1 MKSSS
6 WIQRLPS
13 YERSTKE
20 DSIVN
25 DNYSK
30 TLNNDNMNKLRLKNY
45 RCFED
50 TGDIELKPLTLL
62 VGANSSGK
70 SSFLKFFPLLKQSI
84 GIRKNGVFLWY
95 SDDVDFKDFK
105 NTVRNGEGSIVINME
120 LPIIDHI
127 DSNESKIISEFFNKK
142 EIKYEGASINLEL
155 TISEID
161 KNIDYLNHLSIYYF
175 DQRMDISFSK
185 EGKVSIFVN
194 ENEFR
199 NDSVS
204 NVLLSGSFLPRILIS
219 NNDAAYYYMG
229 SKAIR
234 DMIIEYLD
242 SCNATKDIPVNEL
255 FFRSFYF
262 LSKNSFNECFGS
274 IFKKE
279 KKTSVDME
287 KLNNLYLLY
296 NLNNIIDLANSYIHS
311 IALNMS
317 YVKPLRVM
325 PERYY
330 RYQNYSIDEIS
341 SDGKN
346 LAMYFANLKKDDL
359 KKFQKWTSDNFGFVL
374 EPHKLEGHV
383 EIDIIEKEKK
393 GRNMVDTGF
402 GYNQLLPILAI
413 IWNAINNKQ
422 RRVFYPY
429 FSQYIKFIVIEQPE
443 LHLHPRILTMFAEML
458 GSVINNLKKDED
470 VRFII
475 ETHSETIINK
485 IGSLIH
491 SSKMDKNKVNIVLF
505 NAQNEGLTN
514 YVEQAS
520 YDSNGYL
527 NNWPTGFFL

>member
-1 MKSSS
+1 
-6 WIQRLPS
+6 
-13 YERSTKE
+13 
-20 DSIVN
+20 
-25 DNYSK
+25 
-30 TLNNDNMNKLRLKNY
+30 MNTLRLKNY

-50 TGDIELKPLTLL
+50 TGDINLKPLTLL

-105 NTVRNGEGSIVINME
+105 NTVRNGEGSIVINMK
-120 LPIIDHI
+120 LPIVDHI
-127 DSNESKIISEFFNKK
+127 DANESKIISDFFNKK
-142 EIKYEGASINLEL
+142 GIKYEGAFINLEL

-161 KNIDYLNHLSIYYF
+161 KNTDYLEHLSIIYF
-175 DQRMDISFSK
+175 DQQIDVSFSK
-185 EGKVSIFVN
+185 EGKVYICVN
-194 ENEFR
+194 GKAFNI
-199 NDSVS
+199 DSVS
-204 NVLLSGSFLPRILIS
+204 NVQLSGSFLPRILFS
-219 NNDAAYYYMG
+219 NNDADYYYMG
-229 SKAIR
+229 SKKIR

-242 SCNATKDIPVNEL
+242 SCNASKDYPINEL

-262 LSKNSFNECFGS
+262 LSKDFFKDCFGS
-274 IFKKE
+274 VFKKE
-279 KKTSVDME
+279 KKDSVDME

-296 NLNNIIDLANSYIHS
+296 NLNNIIDLSNSCIHS
-311 IALNMS
+311 VAMNMS

-330 RYQNYSIDEIS
+330 RYQNYSVNEIS

-346 LAMYFANLKKDDL
+346 LAMYFANLKKEEL
-359 KKFQKWTSDNFGFVL
+359 KKFQKWTSDNFKFIL

-383 EIDIIEKEKK
+383 EIEIIEKEKK

-422 RRVFYPY
+422 RRVFYP
-429 FSQYIKFIVIEQPE
+429 FMSQDIKFIVIEQPE

-475 ETHSETIINK
+475 ETHSEAIINK
-485 IGSLIH
+485 IGSLIN
-491 SSKMDKNKVNIVLF
+491 SSKLDESKVNVVLF